1 MNTTTYNLSASKP
14 LEPVMN
20 ETNLVRLAQQGDR
33 EMFSRLYEAYV
44 SRIYRYVYF
53 RVPDE
58 ALAEDITS
66 QVFLKVWEKLNT
78 YQVGQSPFMAWIYR
92 IAHNTVIDYYRTRK
106 AAISIED
113 AREVELSHYDDVDE
127 KLDSQLQSQE
137 LRAALEGLTKDQQ
150 QVLLMKFVGGMSTTE
165 IARKM
170 RKQEG
175 AVRALQMR
183 GLQGLSK
190 SASLQNS
197 QQRRT
202 GSSAR
207 AMA

>member
-1 MNTTTYNLSASKP
+1 MNTTTYTLSASKP
-14 LEPVMN
+14 LEPVNN
-20 ETNLVRLAQQGDR
+20 EATLVRMAQQGDR
-33 EMFSRLYEAYV
+33 EMFARLYEAYN

-58 ALAEDITS
+58 PLAEDLTS
-66 QVFLKVWEKLNT
+66 QVFLKVWEKLGT

-106 AAISIED
+106 AAVSMED
-113 AREVELSHYDDVDE
+113 VREVELCHYDDIEE
-127 KLDSQLQSQE
+127 KLDNQLQSQE
-137 LRAALEGLTKDQQ
+137 LRAAMAGLTKEQQ
-150 QVLLMKFVGGMSTTE
+150 QVLLLKFVAGMSTTE
-165 IARKM
+165 IAKKM

-190 SASLQNS
+190 CPSLQKS
-197 QQRRT
+197 QLRT
-202 GSSAR
+202 GSAR
-207 AMA
+207 MAA

>member
-1 MNTTTYNLSASKP
+1 MNTTTYTLSASKP
-14 LEPVMN
+14 LEPVKN
-20 ETNLVRLAQQGDR
+20 EATLVRMAQQGDR
-33 EMFSRLYEAYV
+33 EMFARLYEAYN

-58 ALAEDITS
+58 ALAEDLTS
-66 QVFLKVWEKLNT
+66 QVFLKVWEKLGT

-106 AAISIED
+106 AAVSMED
-113 AREVELSHYDDVDE
+113 VREVELCHYDDVEE
-127 KLDSQLQSQE
+127 KLDNQLQSQE
-137 LRAALEGLTKDQQ
+137 LRTAMAGLTKEQQ
-150 QVLLMKFVGGMSTTE
+150 QVLLLKFVAGMSTTE
-165 IARKM
+165 IAKKM

-190 SASLQNS
+190 CPTLQKSQLRAVASQI
-197 QQRRT
+197 
-202 GSSAR
+202 A
-207 AMA
+207 A

>member
-1 MNTTTYNLSASKP
+1 MNTTTYNLSAGKP
-14 LEPVMN
+14 LEPVVN
-20 ETNLVRLAQQGDR
+20 ETTLVRLAQQGDR

-53 RVPDE
+53 RVPEE

-66 QVFLKVWEKLNT
+66 QVFLKVWEKLDT
-78 YQVGQSPFMAWIYR
+78 YQAGHSPFMAWIYR

-190 SASLQNS
+190 CTVLQKS
-197 QQRRT
+197 QRRV
-202 GSSAR
+202 GSSSR